1 MSEMT
6 RYRYIVELI
15 VGDGEDGLLE
25 EDSTISIDS
34 KEEVSDMIRG
44 GSSCSGGAGAV
55 GVDQWIDD
63 VHHLHVAVESSC
75 QYCE

>member
-34 KEEVSDMIRG
+34 K
-44 GSSCSGGAGAV
+44 
-55 GVDQWIDD
+55 
-63 VHHLHVAVESSC
+63 
-75 QYCE
+75 